1 MNILLG
7 IISIILCFATIILLD
22 KFFKKEGL
30 YIWISIATII
40 ANILVCKTINVL
52 GFTSSLGNIIFA
64 SVFLATDI
72 MTEKYGSEHSKKA
85 ILLGMISAII
95 FVVSTQISLLYI
107 PATQDIAQE
116 SMKTLFGI
124 NLRTSIASL
133 SMYFLSNI
141 LGIWIFE
148 KIKNRIPNKLWLRNN
163 VSTIIANCSENYCF
177 AFIAFVGILD
187 IPTILSI
194 ATVGSILEIVI
205 AICDTPFLYIATKN
219 NNK

>member
-1 MNILLG
+1 MNIILG
-7 IISIILCFATIILLD
+7 IISIILCFGTIVVLEKL
-22 KFFKKEGL
+22 FKKEGL

-40 ANILVCKTINVL
+40 ANILVCKTINVI
-52 GFTSSLGNIIFA
+52 GFTSSLGNIMFA

-72 MTEKYGSEHSKKA
+72 MTEKYGTEHSKKA
-85 ILLGMISAII
+85 VLLGMISAII

-107 PATQDIAQE
+107 PDTTDLAQE
-116 SMKTLFGI
+116 SMKNLFGI

-133 SMYFLSNI
+133 TMYFLSNI

-148 KIKNRIPNKLWLRNN
+148 KIKKKFPNKLWLRNN

-177 AFIAFVGILD
+177 AFIAFLGILD
-187 IPTILSI
+187 IQVILSI
-194 ATVGSILEIVI
+194 ATVGSILEILI

-219 NNK
+219 KT

>member
-1 MNILLG
+1 MNIVLG
-7 IISIILCFATIILLD
+7 IISIALCFGVIVLLE

-52 GFTSSLGNIIFA
+52 GFTSSLGNIMFA
-64 SVFLATDI
+64 SVFLASDI
-72 MTEKYGSEHSKKA
+72 LTEKYGSEHSKKA
-85 ILLGMISAII
+85 VLLGMISAII
-95 FVVSTQISLLYI
+95 FVISTQISLLYI
-107 PATQDIAQE
+107 PDSTDLAQS
-116 SMKTLFGI
+116 SMTMLFGI

-133 SMYFLSNI
+133 SMYFISNI

-148 KIKNRIPNKLWLRNN
+148 KIKSKIPDKLWIRNN

-177 AFIAFVGILD
+177 AFIAFIGLMD

-194 ATVGSILEIVI
+194 ATVGSILEIMI

-219 NNK
+219 K

>member
-1 MNILLG
+1 MNIILG
-7 IISIILCFATIILLD
+7 IISIILCFGTIVVLEKL
-22 KFFKKEGL
+22 FKKEGL

-40 ANILVCKTINVL
+40 ANILVCKTINVI
-52 GFTSSLGNIIFA
+52 GFTSSLGNIMFA

-72 MTEKYGSEHSKKA
+72 MTEKYGTEHSKKA
-85 ILLGMISAII
+85 VLLGMISAII

-107 PATQDIAQE
+107 PDTTDLAQE
-116 SMKTLFGI
+116 SMKNLFGI

-133 SMYFLSNI
+133 TMYFLSNI

-148 KIKNRIPNKLWLRNN
+148 KLKQKFHNKLWLRNN

-177 AFIAFVGILD
+177 AFIAFLGILD
-187 IPTILSI
+187 IQVILSI
-194 ATVGSILEIVI
+194 ATVGSILEILI

-219 NNK
+219 KT